1 MWINRTK
8 RQKTG
13 WVTVNDLSRRALLL
27 GGMSI
32 LAACSAGGPR
42 FLEYRGPQVTG
53 IVANKGT
60 RQLQLMHNS
69 TVLASFHFEMGF
81 APYGHKRFEGDGRT
95 PEGLYSI
102 NRRNPQS
109 EYHLSLGI
117 SYPNTE
123 DYAQAVAQGRSPGGD
138 IFIHGT
144 PRSVLGQPDW
154 TVGCIAVTNDEVELI
169 YAMVEDGTP
178 ILIVPADQ
186 AQAA

>member
-1 MWINRTK
+1 MTA
-8 RQKTG
+8 KTG
-13 WVTVNDLSRRALLL
+13 WVTVTDLSRRALLL

-32 LAACSAGGPR
+32 LAACAQGGPR
-42 FLEYRGPQVTG
+42 FLSYDGPRVTG

-60 RQLQLMHNS
+60 RQLQLMHDS
-69 TVLASFHFEMGF
+69 TVLASFDFEMGF
-81 APYGHKRFEGDGRT
+81 APYGHKRVEGDGRT

-123 DYAQAVAQGRSPGGD
+123 DYARAVAMGMSPGGD

-144 PRSVLGQPDW
+144 QREVLGQPDW
-154 TVGCIAVTNDEVELI
+154 TVGCIAVRNEEIELI

-178 ILIVPADQ
+178 IIIVPAEN
-186 AQAA
+186 AA